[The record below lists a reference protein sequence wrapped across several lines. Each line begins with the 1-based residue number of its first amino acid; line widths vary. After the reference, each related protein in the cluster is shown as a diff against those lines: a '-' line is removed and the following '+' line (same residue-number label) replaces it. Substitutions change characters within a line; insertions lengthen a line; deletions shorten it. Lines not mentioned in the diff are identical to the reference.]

1 MTERCLGVR
10 SSFVKVGNKRRPA
23 VLFIA
28 LIFVL
33 LFLSSCTRSGPD
45 DPVPESRINDTPEN
59 VARVYS
65 EAVFTGNYLLMF
77 KCYPKDFIQ
86 TMKEDDL
93 AKTASW
99 GSQISDSLMFSEI
112 EFHGTDAKAE
122 EWENDEKSL
131 PYRTAL
137 EGISDKFNISADA
150 ITKISMCDVSL
161 FFERA
166 GEDKFQTV
174 SVLVYQFDD
183 QWFVYRMES
192 QSA

>member
-1 MTERCLGVR
+1 MTERCLSVR

-33 LFLSSCTRSGPD
+33 LLLSSCNRSGPQ
-45 DPVPESRINDTPEN
+45 DPVSESRINDTPEN

-77 KCYPKDFIQ
+77 KCYPRDFIQ
-86 TMKEDDL
+86 TMKEEDL

-99 GSQISDSLMFSEI
+99 GTKISDSLMFSEI
-112 EFHGTDAKAE
+112 EFHGTDATSE
-122 EWENDEKSL
+122 EWESDEQSL
-131 PYRTAL
+131 PYRTAI
-137 EGISDKFNISADA
+137 EGISDKFNVEPDL
-150 ITKISMCDVSL
+150 ITKISMCEVKL

-174 SVLVYQFDD
+174 SVLVYQYDD
-183 QWFVYRMES
+183 QWYVYRMES
-192 QSA
+192 QSD

>member
-1 MTERCLGVR
+1 MTERCLCVR

-23 VLFIA
+23 VLLIA

-33 LFLSSCTRSGPD
+33 LFLSSCTRSGPLD
-45 DPVPESRINDTPEN
+45 SVPESQINDSPEN

-77 KCYPKDFIQ
+77 KCYPRDFILM
-86 TMKEDDL
+86 MKEDDL

-112 EFHGTDAKAE
+112 VFHGTDAKSD
-122 EWENDEKSL
+122 EWENDVQSL

-137 EGISDKFNISADA
+137 DGIVDKFNVDADA
-150 ITKISMCDVSL
+150 ITKISMCEVSL

-166 GEDKFQTV
+166 GEDKFQSA
-174 SVLVYQFDD
+174 SVLVYQYED
-183 QWFVYRMES
+183 QWYVYRMEAK
-192 QSA
+192 SA